1 MNEYKVRSFSLQ
13 ALAFRGEEVELPRLR
28 LRGLDHPPFPQ
39 ESSTFRSTP
48 LYVFYQST
56 DARGANLPNHP
67 FFTNH
72 SQKKRIIDG
81 HITHFMNHLEI
92 HHHDLNTI
100 HLETNPITES

>member
-1 MNEYKVRSFSLQ
+1 MTLSIVPRELFLCTSLKSHFI
-13 ALAFRGEEVELPRLR
+13 LIFFYNR
-28 LRGLDHPPFPQ
+28 PQ